1 MSSTSTGTRA
11 GRVQTTSARAT
22 ITTPAR
28 PLRRF
33 ARWLSALLADD
44 GFSERFAAARQRDEG
59 LMHRVERQRR
69 L

>member
-11 GRVQTTSARAT
+11 AHVRTTSTRAT
-22 ITTPAR
+22 ITTRAR

-33 ARWLSALLADD
+33 ARWFSALLADD

-59 LMHRVERQRR
+59 LVGRVERQRR
-69 L
+69 F